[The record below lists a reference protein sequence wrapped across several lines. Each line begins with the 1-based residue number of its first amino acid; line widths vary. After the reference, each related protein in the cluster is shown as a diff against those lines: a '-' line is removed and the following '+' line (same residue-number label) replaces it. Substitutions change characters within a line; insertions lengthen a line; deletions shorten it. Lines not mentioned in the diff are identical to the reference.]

1 MKNIPPTK
9 NPNPQGKG
17 LVPVLQEISSRQS
30 SAFAIQ
36 SKNLASTLHDYA
48 LSRLILCADFSFKP
62 VINTPYFLYVKND
75 KLKLSLIS
83 PKEWRDERFGLYIC
97 RCTLEDSM
105 LWRVADNNDDPRVAQ
120 HFLSAFDSLKDSL
133 LSDLFQEDPLN
144 STLPYFDER
153 LPFHRRVLANALA
166 THLSRT
172 IPSALSKSFLQLGK
186 ENPQSGAALPF
197 LH

>member
-1 MKNIPPTK
+1 
-9 NPNPQGKG
+9 
-17 LVPVLQEISSRQS
+17 
-30 SAFAIQ
+30 
-36 SKNLASTLHDYA
+36 
-48 LSRLILCADFSFKP
+48 
-62 VINTPYFLYVKND
+62 
-75 KLKLSLIS
+75 
-83 PKEWRDERFGLYIC
+83 
-97 RCTLEDSM
+97 M